1 MRTFTV
7 EGHNWREDF
16 EVDDSVFDNYEDM
29 AFEAM
34 TQAVQA
40 ISALLNDDVDSPAWH
55 GSYQHGDIRGLK
67 RWGDAHPT
75 RGHEDDLMFGWITRA
90 WEEGNENDAEKT
102 IAAFTEYVLRNA
114 GEHEWAD
121 KMKSLLPENTF
132 HVNFSHKSSNSREI
146 VLLNP

>member
-67 RWGDAHPT
+67 CWSNAHST
-75 RGHEDDLMFGWITRA
+75 RRHEDDPTLYWTIVA
-90 WEEGNENDAEKT
+90 WEKGCEKEIGKK
-102 IAAFTEYVLRNA
+102 IAALSEYVLRNA

-121 KMKSLLPENTF
+121 LMRDEWGNNRRTGES
-132 HVNFSHKSSNSREI
+132 
-146 VLLNP
+146 

>member
-34 TQAVQA
+34 TQAVQVLL
-40 ISALLNDDVDSPAWH
+40 ALPGDNGNPPVWHSSCQHVDMSE
-55 GSYQHGDIRGLK
+55 LK

-75 RGHEDDLMFGWITRA
+75 RGHEDDLILEWVTVA
-90 WEEGNENDAEKT
+90 WEKGYENDPGKK
-102 IAAFTEYVLRNA
+102 IAALTDFVLRNA
-114 GEHEWAD
+114 GHHELAD
-121 KMKSLLPENTF
+121 EMRGKWLKVRRNG
-132 HVNFSHKSSNSREI
+132 K
-146 VLLNP
+146 